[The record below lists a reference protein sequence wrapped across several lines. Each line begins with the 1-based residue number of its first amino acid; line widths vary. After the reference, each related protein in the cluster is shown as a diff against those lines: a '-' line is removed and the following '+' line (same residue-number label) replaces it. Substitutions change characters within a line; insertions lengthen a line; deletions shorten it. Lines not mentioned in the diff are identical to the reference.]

1 MPCVAETERPEL
13 AGRASL
19 DMHGGIDDP
28 ARGKCGR
35 TPDHRYLLNYET
47 GEVVPVRCKATNLC
61 DYCARLAAIETSEML
76 LLDAMEDAPTLYV
89 VLTARELIEK
99 PACRRHLRQ
108 LRLALQARWPD
119 VRWAVL
125 TEFQKRGALHLNL
138 MVKGVPGEDCEEFL
152 ERITA
157 LWCAR
162 VDALPSGQ
170 WADTMT
176 SSIGVVQYLT
186 LHFMKP
192 AQAPPIGWRGH
203 RFSCTRDYL
212 VRPASVMREEA
223 RQSLRL
229 KRLLYRG
236 LDLVDAE
243 LELAAANAVT
253 WELKSVGKLSRDPD
267 RARAEAAVMPFRRSR
282 AVPATPVP
290 PNHGETRAR
299 AVVNPAQR
307 ATVPGRAVLASAR
320 APDPTP
326 RR

>member
-1 MPCVAETERPEL
+1 MHPANAVLDPVL
-13 AGRASL
+13 GGSL

-35 TPDHRYLLNYET
+35 TPDHRYLLNHGT
-47 GEVVPVRCKATNLC
+47 GELVPVRCKATNLC

-76 LLDAMEDAPTLYV
+76 LLDAMEDAPTLYA
-89 VLTARELIEK
+89 VLTARELIDK
-99 PACRRHLRQ
+99 PSCRRHLQQ
-108 LRLALQARWPD
+108 LRLALRGRWPD

-162 VDALPSGQ
+162 VDALPIGQ
-170 WADTMT
+170 WAETMA

-192 AQAPPIGWRGH
+192 AQAPPHGWRGH

-223 RQSLRL
+223 RQALRL
-229 KRLLYRG
+229 KRLLHRG
-236 LDLVDAE
+236 
-243 LELAAANAVT
+243 LELADAEIALAVANAIT
-253 WELKSVGKLSRDPD
+253 WGYKSL
-267 RARAEAAVMPFRRSR
+267 
-282 AVPATPVP
+282 TPVLP
-290 PNHGETRAR
+290 D
-299 AVVNPAQR
+299 
-307 ATVPGRAVLASAR
+307 VPES
-320 APDPTP
+320 TP
-326 RR
+326 RRDDVNPSPRSRSGGGAARRRGSPGTVRVASGVLQGTL